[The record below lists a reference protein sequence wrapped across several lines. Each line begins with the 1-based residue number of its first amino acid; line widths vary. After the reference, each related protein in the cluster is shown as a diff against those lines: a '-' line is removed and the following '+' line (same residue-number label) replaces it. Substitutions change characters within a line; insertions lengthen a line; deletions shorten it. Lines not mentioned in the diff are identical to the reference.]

1 MNNNHHDASHSPHVD
16 NQFVRTR
23 RLERNLR
30 SDEVFRRLREAERY
44 AAVGER
50 ELGFYLLDVKQR
62 RLCRDAACRDF
73 PEFVRRKTGL
83 SQKKARDLVRVAEA
97 LESLPGMDAA
107 FAQEELNWSAVRAMT
122 T

>member
-1 MNNNHHDASHSPHVD
+1 MQNHHHDASSSQHVD

-62 RLCRDAACRDF
+62 RLYRDAACRDF
-73 PEFVRRKTGL
+73 PAFVRRKKGL
-83 SQKKARDLVRVAEA
+83 SQKKDRDVVLVGEA
-97 LESLPGMDAA
+97 LERLHG
-107 FAQEELNWSAVRAMT
+107 
-122 T
+122 